1 MSNVLRVAIPFAL
14 ASTLLVVA
22 AGMPARAEEAASKSA
37 PAAAVQAQTPASK
50 SAERALRARVKGF
63 WDARLARSEKVYDYY
78 LPPEKSGLSRAA
90 VADGNSMIL
99 KQYEI
104 VGVKI
109 DGDSASVTVKTQV
122 ELLLPKPMPI
132 PDEMTRPVVAEQWHR
147 TDGVW
152 YRQPV
157 EAGLSKALRA
167 PDSQTGKSPSL
178 DGGAAANGAEAKK
191 N

>member
-14 ASTLLVVA
+14 ASSLLVVA
-22 AGMPARAEEAASKSA
+22 VGTRARAEEATSKSA
-37 PAAAVQAQTPASK
+37 PAAGAQATPVNK

-78 LPPEKSGLSRAA
+78 LPPAKGGLPRAG
-90 VADGNSMIL
+90 VADGTSIAW

-104 VGVKI
+104 VGVKV
-109 DGDSASVTVKTQV
+109 DGDSAWVTIKGRVD
-122 ELLLPKPMPI
+122 LLLPKPMPI
-132 PDEMTRPVVAEQWHR
+132 PEEMTRPVVAEEWHS

-152 YRQPV
+152 YRQPIP
-157 EAGLSKALRA
+157 AGLSKALRA
-167 PDSQTGKSPSL
+167 TDSHTGKSPSL
-178 DGGAAANGAEAKK
+178 DGGGAAQAAGGTK